1 MQDKNLAKAR
11 RLHRSHETLPDQE
24 THFCHTQH
32 LQMLFFLNFFKKLS
46 HSTAYIGM
54 INANSQPLVSLI
66 HIFFMGTFHI
76 VQKYDAVHPPFRVLA
91 TQSRNWPSAPC
102 EKVKRAQS
110 SFVGGE
116 QKHEYVHI
124 MQTHNTRLKK
134 IKKVTAT
141 RTQNTHALLGSIAAH
156 FTTLPGPHF
165 YLRIRNLQIR

>member
-24 THFCHTQH
+24 THFCRTQH

-66 HIFFMGTFHI
+66 HIFFMGTFDI

-110 SFVGGE
+110 SFVGGGA
-116 QKHEYVHI
+116 KTRI
-124 MQTHNTRLKK
+124 RTHH
-134 IKKVTAT
+134 AD
-141 RTQNTHALLGSIAAH
+141 TQHALEKNKKGNGHTYTKHARS
-156 FTTLPGPHF
+156 T
-165 YLRIRNLQIR
+165 R